1 MPNEITKGG
10 GQTGLSNDLNVITA
24 EINAYKQI
32 AGEAIF
38 EIGRR
43 LKHVK
48 ENDLAHGEYEKWLNR
63 IGFTRAT
70 ASRFVKAYEQLS
82 NVTTS
87 QHLTSAKIFELITLP
102 PEIDRQEFIEKPH
115 VIPSTGETK
124 TVDEMTVRELR
135 EVKKALKEARE
146 RAEQAEKQRE
156 LAEREADILRNR
168 LEKIE
173 NQPPRVEVKTEYV
186 ENPELEKRLK
196 MYEERFGSIENY
208 TERHTATNLQ
218 EITTS
223 VISFAKAVRDLAK
236 RHAYLIQYKHVISS
250 LDELT
255 QNEYIDAVQAL
266 QDLAKDF
273 NGVTRGESKI
283 IDAEYIVL

>member
-48 ENDLAHGEYEKWLNR
+48 ENDLTHGQWEKWLKNNVNFSERQARRFMQIVDEFKTDDVVR
-63 IGFTRAT
+63 IG
-70 ASRFVKAYEQLS
+70 
-82 NVTTS
+82 TS
-87 QHLTSAKIFELITLP
+87 KIFEIIQLP
-102 PEIDRQEFIEKPH
+102 SDIDRQEFIEKPH

-146 RAEQAEKQRE
+146 RAEQAEKQRS
-156 LAEREADILRNR
+156 LAEKEADILRNR

-208 TERHTATNLQ
+208 IERHTATNLQ

-283 IDAEYIVL
+283 INAEYIVL